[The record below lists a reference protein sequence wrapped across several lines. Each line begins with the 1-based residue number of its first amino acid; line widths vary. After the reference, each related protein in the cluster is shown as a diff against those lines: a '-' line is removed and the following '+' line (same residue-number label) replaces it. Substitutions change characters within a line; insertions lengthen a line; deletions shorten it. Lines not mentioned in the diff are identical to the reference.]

1 MRLSKVGWLQRFVLS
16 FGGFW
21 WGPPWWKM
29 VDLHHLATDEVGWDR
44 ENVYWQ
50 FQESTTAIYPLRK
63 GLSKTGL
70 LQGFVLC
77 FGGSDGGPMV
87 TDGWYT
93 SPGHRWGGLRQ
104 RNVSYQNYRKALP
117 VSNHLEKGWAK
128 LGCCRGMNTCLG
140 TLMGP
145 HGDRWLIGHLA
156 ADKVVPRPPPC
167 PLASFVRW
175 IVSAVNPFA
184 IFKECKII
192 SNASRA

>member
-87 TDGWYT
+87 TDGRYT
-93 SPGHRWGGLRQ
+93 SPGHRRGGLRQ
-104 RNVSYQNYRKALP
+104 KNVLYDNFRRVWLVFTICQNPNKENMFSYFLHKELQISDWFCCLRRTCMSGNVFLCVEIHFKRLRLYLRPKTVYLAMRN
-117 VSNHLEKGWAK
+117 
-128 LGCCRGMNTCLG
+128 
-140 TLMGP
+140 
-145 HGDRWLIGHLA
+145 GHL
-156 ADKVVPRPPPC
+156 
-167 PLASFVRW
+167 
-175 IVSAVNPFA
+175 
-184 IFKECKII
+184 
-192 SNASRA
+192 

>member
-1 MRLSKVGWLQRFVLS
+1 
-16 FGGFW
+16 
-21 WGPPWWKM
+21 
-29 VDLHHLATDEVGWDR
+29 
-44 ENVYWQ
+44 
-50 FQESTTAIYPLRK
+50 
-63 GLSKTGL
+63 
-70 LQGFVLC
+70 
-77 FGGSDGGPMV
+77 MV

-117 VSNHLEKGWAK
+117 VFNHLEKGWAK
-128 LGCCRGMNTCLG
+128 SGCCRGMNTCLG

-184 IFKECKII
+184 IFLFNSKSAKLFQMLPALKRMKLERSTTSKIEEQTQTI
-192 SNASRA
+192 NLLFYFFILDHSRPRYELNWVYMDLIPRLHVS